1 MAESKPLNLLDL
13 SFVLMET
20 RQTPM
25 HVAGLQ
31 TFVPPADAPRDFP
44 KQVYEYLRRF
54 PVTTPPFN
62 YVLRGIGAGRLLP
75 SFEVADKVD
84 LDYHLRHSAL
94 PYPGGERELGMVVS
108 RLHSNAMDLD
118 RPLWEI
124 HLIEGL
130 HGGRFALYAKLHH
143 SLADGVSG
151 VGMLN
156 YSDDPATS
164 ETPPVWAATRPASA
178 TTAREGALSPG
189 TFGAFGQVSAAVL
202 NQARALPDLFRGLL
216 GTAQAAIGLK
226 PDPEFASLA
235 EAPRTMFN
243 VNVTPQR
250 RVATQSTPLVRL
262 KRIGEAAGGS
272 VNDVL
277 LAACSAAMRRYLI
290 EHDALP
296 ERTLIASVPV
306 ALPRDITQ
314 PGGGGNAV
322 SFANVRLGTDVEDV
336 RARFE
341 IIRRSS
347 TVGREYL
354 KHMSQTALIGYTV
367 LISSPQML
375 TRVPAIGARVPPIYN
390 VIISNVP
397 GPRAKLY
404 FLGAQMEAYYPI
416 SALAHGQA
424 LNVTVLSYAGGLY
437 FGFTGCAER
446 VPHLQRLAV
455 YTGEAIDELERTF
468 LAPSSEAAT
477 RATGAAGRAAPRS
490 RRKVARVGVAAVTR
504 KPKAPR
510 PTKPATASSRAART
524 VSRAAKD
531 AARVPKPRGPEA
543 AAAAAAVDVAPRKR
557 GRRPRSSTTA

>member
-1 MAESKPLNLLDL
+1 MADSKPLNLLDL

-31 TFVPPADAPRDFP
+31 TFVPPDDAPRDYP
-44 KQVYEYLRRF
+44 RQVYEYLRRF
-54 PVTTPPFN
+54 PVTTAPFN
-62 YVLRGIGAGRLLP
+62 YVLRGPGPGHLLP
-75 SFEVADKVD
+75 AFEVADTVD

-94 PYPGGERELGMVVS
+94 PYPGGERELGVLVS
-108 RLHSNAMDLD
+108 RLHSHPMDFD

-156 YSDDPATS
+156 YSEDPATS
-164 ETPPVWAATRPASA
+164 RTPPVWAAEPTTVAPAGVPPAALGAVGQLSA
-178 TTAREGALSPG
+178 MMM
-189 TFGAFGQVSAAVL
+189 
-202 NQARALPDLFRGLL
+202 NQARVLPELFRGLL
-216 GTAQAAIGLK
+216 GSAQAAIGFK

-235 EAPRTMFN
+235 ESPRTMFN

-250 RVATQSTPLVRL
+250 RVATQATSLARM
-262 KRIGEAAGGS
+262 KAIGEAAGGS

-277 LAACSAAMRRYLI
+277 LAACSAAIRRYLR
-290 EHDALP
+290 EMEALP
-296 ERTLIASVPV
+296 SRSLIASVPV
-306 ALPRDITQ
+306 ALPRDTTR

-322 SFANVRLGTDVEDV
+322 SFANVKLGTDVDDV
-336 RARFE
+336 RVRFE
-341 IIRRSS
+341 VIRRSS

-354 KHMSQTALIGYTV
+354 KQMSQTALIAYTV

-397 GPRAKLY
+397 GPRRKLY
-404 FLGAQMEAYYPI
+404 FLGAEMEAYYPI

-424 LNVTVLSYAGGLY
+424 LNITVLSYAGGLY
-437 FGFTGCAER
+437 FGFTGCADR

-455 YTGEAIDELERTF
+455 YTGEALDELERTF
-468 LAPSSEAAT
+468 AGRPAEGGSRAAAT
-477 RATGAAGRAAPRS
+477 PRRKVGRKVAKVAKAKTARTAKAAKAGVAKAGAGLSGRAASRS
-490 RRKVARVGVAAVTR
+490 RRGAA
-504 KPKAPR
+504 
-510 PTKPATASSRAART
+510 SR
-524 VSRAAKD
+524 S
-531 AARVPKPRGPEA
+531 
-543 AAAAAAVDVAPRKR
+543 
-557 GRRPRSSTTA
+557 